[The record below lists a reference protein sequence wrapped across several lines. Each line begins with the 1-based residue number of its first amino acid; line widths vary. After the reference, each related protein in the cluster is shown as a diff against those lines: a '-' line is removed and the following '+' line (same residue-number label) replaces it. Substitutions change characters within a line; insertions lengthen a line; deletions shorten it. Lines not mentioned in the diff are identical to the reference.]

1 MRLSSTILPLA
12 IAAIVS
18 CQSTDPADKFEGNDS
33 AASGL
38 DSVASDE
45 GLETEVVRAIPA
57 SAQADT
63 SDQGTNRAHAYR
75 QSAKDK
81 AAVLVENGKVEMS
94 ELKLE
99 DAVASFA
106 AALELDPTN
115 QDARTEL
122 RSVRSMLGDKYAT
135 VGEAFADETD
145 RAMVRRAQA
154 LLQVETFS
162 TEGDHA
168 FEQQDFEKAIENY
181 RQAESILRW
190 HPMIESENLDLKI
203 ITGKIDMAQAEA
215 EAKAERESKLEADEA
230 RSLQLK
236 REAEEIERREN
247 KLRDYYELA
256 NHAFLAAN
264 YSQAETWCR
273 LILLEDPSNEAA
285 VNLRTTARE
294 ARHSATEEANRK
306 DYREQWLR
314 TFEDLDTMN
323 VPQTDSLKFTLDR
336 WKSVRKRNPLT
347 HGEIDPTAARERNAV
362 LAQLDSVR
370 ITPNF
375 GGADGEGSP
384 LEEVAGYLQS
394 FTGVNFLISNAVRD
408 ELGEE
413 ETNIVLQLPERSV
426 RKVLDIITETRDSLR
441 WMVEDGVVKF
451 ITSGELIGGQ
461 VLRTYSVHDL
471 VHAIQ
476 DYPGREMNVAPSGA
490 MIELDEEIEERE
502 TNVVT
507 TSMLEDLIRN
517 NISPES
523 WDNDPAN
530 SIRITDTG
538 QMVVNHIPEV
548 QEQIQH
554 LLEDLREATGIMV
567 DIQARFMK
575 VEDNFLE
582 DIGVDFRGLGS
593 PGLGEA
599 GRDFNDFGDASTQ
612 QDLGSEIGQGTDLG
626 AFYDEG
632 QDGDIRARV
641 EELYDLSLGN
651 DQVLQGSGG
660 MSFQWTFLNDMQLEL
675 ILRAVSKSERVELV
689 TAPRILVH
697 NTARANLSV
706 LNQVAYVRDY
716 DVEIAQAAAIADPII
731 GVIQDGVILDV
742 RPTVSADR
750 RFITLEMR
758 PTIAQLK
765 RPIVER
771 PTTLGTQNSVTIQLP
786 EVEFQKVRTTIPIPD
801 GGTVLLGGMK
811 VSEKEDLRSGV
822 PILNKIPL
830 LSALF
835 ERKGNYVSNR
845 KLLILLR
852 ASIVIP
858 EEKEPKA
865 SEFGENE

>member
-1 MRLSSTILPLA
+1 MRLRSTILPLA

-18 CQSTDPADKFEGNDS
+18 CQSTDKTNNSDVIENEIPQITDSETS
-33 AASGL
+33 AAPN
-38 DSVASDE
+38 AP
-45 GLETEVVRAIPA
+45 VVRAIPA
-57 SAQADT
+57 SAQ
-63 SDQGTNRAHAYR
+63 GTDDEESMNRAQAYR
-75 QSAKDK
+75 QSARDK
-81 AAVLVENGKVEMS
+81 AAVLVDNGRVELA
-94 ELKLE
+94 ELRLE
-99 DAVASFA
+99 DAIASFA
-106 AALELDPTN
+106 AALQLDPTN

-122 RSVRSMLGDKYAT
+122 RTVRSMMGDKYAN

-154 LLQVETFS
+154 LLQVEAFS
-162 TEGDHA
+162 DEGDRA
-168 FEQQDFEKAIENY
+168 FETEDYDRAVEQY
-181 RQAESILRW
+181 RQAKSILRW
-190 HPMIESENLDLKI
+190 HPTIESENLDLI
-203 ITGKIDMAQAEA
+203 IVKGKIDMSIQER
-215 EAKAERESKLEADEA
+215 EAKAEREAKLEHDDAQA
-230 RSLQLK
+230 LQLK

-256 NHAFLAAN
+256 NHAFLAEN

-273 LILLEDPSNEAA
+273 LILLEDPGNDAA
-285 VNLRTTARE
+285 VNLRSTARE
-294 ARHSATEEANRK
+294 ARHSSTEESNRK
-306 DYREQWLR
+306 HYREQWLR

-323 VPQTDSLKFTLDR
+323 VPQTESLKFALDR
-336 WKSVRKRNPLT
+336 WKSVRQRKPLA
-347 HGEIDPTAARERNAV
+347 HNEMDPGAVRERDAV
-362 LAQLDSVR
+362 LTQLDSIR
-370 ITPNF
+370 IEPNF

-384 LEEVAGYLQS
+384 LEEVASYLQS
-394 FTGVNFLISNAVRD
+394 FTGVNFFISNTVTD
-408 ELGEE
+408 ELDEE

-426 RKVLDIITETRDSLR
+426 RKVLDIITETRENLR

-451 ITSGELIGGQ
+451 ITAEELIGGQ
-461 VLRTYSVHDL
+461 ILRTYSVHDL
-471 VHAIQ
+471 VHPIQ

-490 MIELDEEIEERE
+490 MIELDEELEERE

-507 TSMLEDLIRN
+507 TSMLEELIRN
-517 NISPES
+517 NIAVDS

-538 QMVVNHIPEV
+538 QMVVNQVPEV
-548 QEQIQH
+548 QDMIQH
-554 LLEDLREATGIMV
+554 LLDDLREATGIMV

-593 PGLGEA
+593 PGLGES

-612 QDLGSEIGQGTDLG
+612 QDLGGSIGQGTDLG
-626 AFYDEG
+626 AFYNEG
-632 QDGDIRARV
+632 ADGDIRARV

-660 MSFQWTFLNDMQLEL
+660 LSFQWTFLNDLQLEL

-758 PTIAQLK
+758 PTIAELK
-765 RPIVER
+765 RPIIER

-786 EVEFQKVRTTIPIPD
+786 EVEFQRVRTTIPIPD

-852 ASIVIP
+852 AAIVIP

-865 SEFGENE
+865 SEFGEE